1 VGAEG
6 TRVDEAPRSLA
17 SDASA
22 TNLQRR
28 IDFTAEAAAEDR
40 DGHPDARRSAVS
52 VDPSSF
58 HVSDV
63 GSAERD
69 PFFVFDGATSVEAPA
84 TAPLRAALQTFAAV
98 GLGARFAKRVK
109 EQRALQL
116 RAEMRYDAPFSS
128 RDSGGADDALR
139 RLINETLAKF
149 VGHFVV
155 DTSTVVALDLA
166 YVRPDASTSAGRK
179 TNSRDDTSAFAENFA
194 AALRELETYVV
205 AAVAAAE
212 QAAVCRAAVA
222 AVERACFALTRLG
235 PGFESAPRLRD
246 AAARAAKK
254 RVVAL
259 LTKDTTDACAFG
271 DDARRLLTQKPK
283 SGASPDPPLSA
294 FAAELASSA
303 EAFAA
308 ETGAFLGGL
317 VRGDGGAGCDAEA
330 RDAVA
335 TARRATRRCVER
347 MAETCALPLFFSS
360 ETEREDAESTT
371 LRTGADEASAAR
383 LIADAAWLD
392 ARVDGW
398 CALAAEAATNAFRA
412 NDASTRAFDDET
424 LSAPEVETF
433 ASDAA
438 STETPSPFGATARAC
453 ERALLRMVRAHVAS
467 AMAATTP
474 PGEWAP
480 ARAPTGP
487 SERASAVAAYFY
499 GTLRRALETPGLPAA
514 AATFARVARASLS
527 LCADLTLQTMENDS
541 LTKTVN
547 AHGLLLLRHDL
558 EAFEHVAR
566 TLAET
571 ALSTTEALPR
581 GEAVGDALV
590 ASLGSVRVLLSLC
603 ADRSGTTEG
612 GSPVSAFVTDAF
624 AAAAGG
630 DDGDGGENGDAGET
644 PFFKPLTRA
653 RAARILEKY
662 RDVPLGKG
670 ADPSA
675 TAFAFA
681 SKKRV
686 DAVVKVLKAR

>member
-1 VGAEG
+1 
-6 TRVDEAPRSLA
+6 
-17 SDASA
+17 
-22 TNLQRR
+22 
-28 IDFTAEAAAEDR
+28 
-40 DGHPDARRSAVS
+40 
-52 VDPSSF
+52 
-58 HVSDV
+58 
-63 GSAERD
+63 
-69 PFFVFDGATSVEAPA
+69 
-84 TAPLRAALQTFAAV
+84 
-98 GLGARFAKRVK
+98 
-109 EQRALQL
+109 
-116 RAEMRYDAPFSS
+116 
-128 RDSGGADDALR
+128 
-139 RLINETLAKF
+139 
-149 VGHFVV
+149 
-155 DTSTVVALDLA
+155 
-166 YVRPDASTSAGRK
+166 
-179 TNSRDDTSAFAENFA
+179 
-194 AALRELETYVV
+194 
-205 AAVAAAE
+205 
-212 QAAVCRAAVA
+212 
-222 AVERACFALTRLG
+222 
-235 PGFESAPRLRD
+235 
-246 AAARAAKK
+246 
-254 RVVAL
+254 
-259 LTKDTTDACAFG
+259 
-271 DDARRLLTQKPK
+271 
-283 SGASPDPPLSA
+283 
-294 FAAELASSA
+294 
-303 EAFAA
+303 
-308 ETGAFLGGL
+308 
-317 VRGDGGAGCDAEA
+317 
-330 RDAVA
+330 
-335 TARRATRRCVER
+335 
-347 MAETCALPLFFSS
+347 
-360 ETEREDAESTT
+360 
-371 LRTGADEASAAR
+371 
-383 LIADAAWLD
+383 
-392 ARVDGW
+392 
-398 CALAAEAATNAFRA
+398 
-412 NDASTRAFDDET
+412 
-424 LSAPEVETF
+424 
-433 ASDAA
+433 
-438 STETPSPFGATARAC
+438 
-453 ERALLRMVRAHVAS
+453 
-467 AMAATTP
+467 MAATTP

>member
-1 VGAEG
+1 LSRAGG
-6 TRVDEAPRSLA
+6 SPT
-17 SDASA
+17 

-52 VDPSSF
+52 LDKTAFPS
-58 HVSDV
+58 VSDV

-69 PFFVFDGATSVEAPA
+69 PFFVFDGANASVEAPA

-155 DTSTVVALDLA
+155 DASTVVALDLA

-246 AAARAAKK
+246 AAARAAKN

-259 LTKDTTDACAFG
+259 LTKDTKDACASG
-271 DDARRLLTQKPK
+271 DDARRLLTQKPAAF
-283 SGASPDPPLSA
+283 SSPDPPLSA
-294 FAAELASSA
+294 FAADLASSA

-317 VRGDGGAGCDAEA
+317 VRGDSRGCDLEA
-330 RDAVA
+330 REAVA